1 MKKKIV
7 CLLLS
12 VMLLVPG
19 SLTAYAAEDT
29 GAGDHV
35 SDDWKVSFTEAGR
48 VEDNLGSGSSANDR
62 IGTMQPG
69 DEITVS
75 VALANENSETTYW
88 YMKNTITKSME
99 EAQATGGAYSY
110 NLVYV
115 DPSGNPVTLYS
126 SESVGGD
133 DSAGLKAVDS
143 RIGEEYFYLGSI
155 AGGQRGTVRLTVGL
169 DGETQGNSYMDKVA
183 NLTMNFAVEPQPG
196 TTGGGSGGR
205 NTRTVR
211 REVVNNQIVFI
222 DDEGVPLSR
231 NTNIVR
237 TSDEMNLF
245 PDVLTAC
252 VSGSLLLMFAVFAL
266 VGRKKEEEEGAVE

>member
-7 CLLLS
+7 CLLLF

-19 SLTAYAAEDT
+19 SLPAYAAEDT

-75 VALANENSETTYW
+75 VALSNENSATTHW

-115 DPSGNPVTLYS
+115 DPSGSPLTLYS

-155 AGGQRGTVRLTVGL
+155 AGGQHGTVRLTVGL

-196 TTGGGSGGR
+196 TTGGGGGR

-222 DDEGVPLSR
+222 DDEGVPLAR

-245 PDVLTAC
+245 PYVLTAC